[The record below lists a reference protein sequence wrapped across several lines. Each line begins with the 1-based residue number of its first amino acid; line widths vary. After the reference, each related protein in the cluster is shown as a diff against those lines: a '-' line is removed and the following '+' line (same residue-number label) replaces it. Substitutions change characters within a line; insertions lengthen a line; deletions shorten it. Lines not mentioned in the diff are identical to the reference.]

1 MTLRWR
7 ITLILA
13 AVAFGVGAAASTVS
27 YLSTASQLRS
37 SIDETLTNRATSVIT
52 AEGQQNGRG
61 ERDGRGADGGTDD
74 GDCPVAGLFQPAA
87 AAQLVAADGTITA
100 CIDGGPT
107 LPLPAELAS
116 VSSTPTLQTVTI
128 DGQQYRVLTVA
139 WTHGGALQIA
149 RSLAEADD
157 LLSRLR
163 WQLAAL
169 VAGAVVVAAGLGWI
183 VATRLVRPISR
194 LRDTTRQIA
203 TTLDLSTPVDAGGTG
218 EVADL
223 AASFSTMIA
232 EVARSQEQQR
242 RLVSDAS
249 HEMRTPLTSLTSNLE
264 LLERIER
271 LEPAER
277 HEVIGDV
284 LEDVGELTAL
294 LEELVELASDL
305 TTAEDSEPVR
315 LGDLARTVAARVQRR
330 THREVAVVDVD
341 PLTIEARPRQMERAV
356 SNLIDNAVKY
366 SGATSAVEVVV
377 DGARLTV
384 LDRGRGIAPG
394 DLDRIFDRFYRAVD
408 VRTDPGSG
416 LGLSIV
422 DEIVRSH
429 GGTVFARARPGGGA
443 EVGFELPAGTAAFPP
458 PR

>member
-1 MTLRWR
+1 VTLRWR

-37 SIDETLTNRATSVIT
+37 SIDETLTNRAASVIA
-52 AEGQQNGRG
+52 AEAQQNGRG
-61 ERDGRGADGGTDD
+61 DRGGRGPDGGADD
-74 GDCPVAGLFQPAA
+74 GDCPVAGLLQPAA
-87 AAQLVAADGTITA
+87 AAQLVSADGTVTV
-100 CIDGGPT
+100 CIAGGPT
-107 LPLPAELAS
+107 LPPVDATDLAS
-116 VSSTPTLQTVTI
+116 ASTAPTLQTVTI

-139 WTHGGALQIA
+139 WSHGGVLQIA

-157 LLSRLR
+157 LLTRLR

-169 VAGAVVVAAGLGWI
+169 VAGAVVIAAALGWA
-183 VATRLVRPISR
+183 VATRLVRPITR
-194 LRDTTRQIA
+194 LRDATHRIA
-203 TTLDLSTPVDAGGTG
+203 TTLDLSTPVNAGGTG

-223 AASFSTMIA
+223 AASFQAMIA
-232 EVARSQEQQR
+232 EVARSQAQQR

-271 LEPAER
+271 LDPAER
-277 HEVIGDV
+277 GEVVGDV

-305 TTAEDSEPVR
+305 TAAEDTEPLR
-315 LGDLARTVAARVQRR
+315 LGDLARTAAARVQRR
-330 THREVAVVDVD
+330 THREVVVVEHDALEVD
-341 PLTIEARPRQMERAV
+341 ARPRQMERAV

-366 SGATSAVEVVV
+366 SDPSTVVEIDV

-384 LDRGRGIAPG
+384 RDRGRGIAPD
-394 DLDRIFDRFYRAVD
+394 DLGRIFDRFYRAVD
-408 VRTDPGSG
+408 VRSEPGSG

-422 DEIVRSH
+422 DEVVRSH
-429 GGTVFARARPGGGA
+429 GGTVFARARDGGGA
-443 EVGFELPAGTAAFPP
+443 EVGFQLPADA
-458 PR
+458 